1 MFPDNGI
8 AKNFSCGKTKYWFIV
23 KFGIAPYFVELLN
36 SHLKDLEY
44 FVVLFD
50 ESFNC
55 VAKKK
60 KKQMDLHI
68 RFLYSNKGV
77 QNSLVSHLQMIC
89 APISNSVV
97 VH

>member
-50 ESFNC
+50 EYFNC

-60 KKQMDLHI
+60 KTNG
-68 RFLYSNKGV
+68 FAYS
-77 QNSLVSHLQMIC
+77 IF
-89 APISNSVV
+89 AF
-97 VH
+97 

>member
-8 AKNFSCGKTKYWFIV
+8 ARKTKYWFIV

-55 VAKKK
+55 VAKKP
-60 KKQMDLHI
+60 KKQTNG
-68 RFLYSNKGV
+68 FAYS
-77 QNSLVSHLQMIC
+77 
-89 APISNSVV
+89 ISPF
-97 VH
+97 